1 MTALDRNNDAPLF
14 LAEDGSSL
22 LSNPLLNKGTAFTEA
37 ERNRFGL
44 HGRLPPGVRTLD
56 EQIARRLEAMR
67 RLPTDLDR
75 YLFLRELQDTNE
87 TLFYA
92 LLIRNLSEV
101 LPLIYTPTVGDGCQT
116 FSRHWRY
123 PRGLFLSWPQRDRIE
138 EILAHPDF
146 DDVEAIVVSDGERIL
161 GLGDQGAG
169 GMGIPIG
176 KLSIYTAC
184 AGVRPAATLPVLLD
198 VGTDNAE
205 RLADPLYIGWRHE
218 RVRGQDYDEFVDR
231 FVRAVKKRW
240 PKALLQWEDFARDNA
255 SRLLDR
261 YRDQLLTFND
271 DIQGTAAVAAGALLS
286 AMQVTGQPLTE
297 QAVVIVGA
305 GSAGCGIGS
314 LLLRI
319 MVEAGLSEAQA
330 RSRFFALNSRG
341 LLVEGMSGLAAFQ
354 APFVRTREDVQG
366 WTVEDP
372 ERIGLLE
379 VVTHAKPAVLI
390 GVSGQPGVFNEA
402 VVRAMAA
409 NVERPVIFPLSNPT
423 SRAEGIPA
431 EILAWTEDRAIVGTG
446 TPFPPVE
453 RNGALRPVDQVN
465 NSYIFPGVG
474 LGALAVD
481 ARRITDGMMAAAAVA
496 LAELS
501 PAARNP
507 SDSLL
512 PPVQDLRETAAAVA
526 RAVALQARAEGVC
539 PPFDDTGLTDLI
551 ERRRWT
557 PAYRPYEAAPRAQR
571 AAGRR

>member
-1 MTALDRNNDAPLF
+1 
-14 LAEDGSSL
+14 
-22 LSNPLLNKGTAFTEA
+22 
-37 ERNRFGL
+37 
-44 HGRLPPGVRTLD
+44 
-56 EQIARRLEAMR
+56 
-67 RLPTDLDR
+67 
-75 YLFLRELQDTNE
+75 
-87 TLFYA
+87 
-92 LLIRNLSEV
+92 
-101 LPLIYTPTVGDGCQT
+101 
-116 FSRHWRY
+116 
-123 PRGLFLSWPQRDRIE
+123 
-138 EILAHPDF
+138 
-146 DDVEAIVVSDGERIL
+146 
-161 GLGDQGAG
+161 
-169 GMGIPIG
+169 MGIPIG

-184 AGVRPAATLPVLLD
+184 AGVRPKATLPILLD
-198 VGTDNAE
+198 LGTDNPE

-231 FVRAVKKRW
+231 FVQAVKKRW
-240 PKALLQWEDFARDNA
+240 PKVLLQWEDFARDNA
-255 SRLLDR
+255 GRLLDR

-286 AMQVTGQPLTE
+286 AMKATGQPLTE
-297 QAVVIVGA
+297 QTIVIVGA

-314 LLLRI
+314 LLLRV
-319 MVEAGLSEAQA
+319 MVEAGLSEAEA
-330 RSRFFALNSRG
+330 RSRFYALNSRG
-341 LLVEGMSGLAAFQ
+341 LLVEGMSGLAEFQ
-354 APFVRTREDVQG
+354 APFVRSREDVRG
-366 WTVEDP
+366 WKVEDP
-372 ERIGLLE
+372 ERINLLE
-379 VVTHAKPAVLI
+379 VVTHAKPGVLI
-390 GVSGQPGVFNEA
+390 GVSGQPGVFSEA

-446 TPFPPVE
+446 TPFPPVV
-453 RNGALRPVDQVN
+453 RNGAQRRVDQVN

-512 PPVQDLRETAAAVA
+512 PPVQDLRETAGVVA

-539 PPFDDTGLTDLI
+539 PPFDDAALTDLI

-557 PAYRPYEAAPRAQR
+557 PAYRRYEAAPRTR
-571 AAGRR
+571 GAAG